1 MPIKLSFSCLNQKY
15 NVQKLLHCEYN
26 SFINTVSS
34 STTVVT
40 LKKVYDEDEKM
51 FYQAMEIFHP
61 YDEDFISLLNIYFR
75 LRLAGKNQLGISD
88 SVLLRKNQVECLEIC
103 QKILI
108 NYRLA
113 SVRLWN
119 FFNGG

>member
-1 MPIKLSFSCLNQKY
+1 M
-15 NVQKLLHCEYN
+15 
-26 SFINTVSS
+26 
-34 STTVVT
+34 VT
-40 LKKVYDEDEKM
+40 LKKVYDEDENK

-75 LRLAGKNQLGISD
+75 LRLAEKNQLGISD
-88 SVLLRKNQVECLEIC
+88 PALLRKTQVECLEIC

-113 SVRLWN
+113 SVR
-119 FFNGG
+119 F

>member
-1 MPIKLSFSCLNQKY
+1 M
-15 NVQKLLHCEYN
+15 
-26 SFINTVSS
+26 
-34 STTVVT
+34 
-40 LKKVYDEDEKM
+40 LKKVYDEDENK

-75 LRLAGKNQLGISD
+75 LRLAEKNQPGISD
-88 SVLLRKNQVECLEIC
+88 PVLLRKNQVECLDIC

-108 NYRLA
+108 NYRLT

-119 FFNGG
+119 FFDGGSKLH